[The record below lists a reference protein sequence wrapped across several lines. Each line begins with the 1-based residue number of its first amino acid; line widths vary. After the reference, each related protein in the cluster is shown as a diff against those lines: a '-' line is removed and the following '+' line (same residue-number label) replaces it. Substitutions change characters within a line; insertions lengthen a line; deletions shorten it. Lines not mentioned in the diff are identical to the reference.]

1 MGYPK
6 DILTSRAV
14 VRPGEYAIIPPEGLV
29 NNIIQGIEN
38 CVTSIL
44 ASPTYGA
51 NYAQYILT
59 PQHDG
64 GTTRPRAMEE
74 GIASFSSIVHA

>member
-29 NNIIQGIEN
+29 NNIIPGIEN

-44 ASPTYGA
+44 ASPKYGA
-51 NYAQYILT
+51 SFAQYILT
-59 PQHDG
+59 AQPGG
-64 GTTRPRAMEE
+64 GTTRP
-74 GIASFSSIVHA
+74 